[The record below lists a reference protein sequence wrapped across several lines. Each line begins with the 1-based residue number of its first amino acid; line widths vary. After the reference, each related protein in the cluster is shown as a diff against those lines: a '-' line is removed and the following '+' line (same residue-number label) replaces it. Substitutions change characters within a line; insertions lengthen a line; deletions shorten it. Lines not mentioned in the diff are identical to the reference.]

1 MLNKKILKTFLCIQ
15 KNVPQ
20 SVIEFRNDKPLEQLI
35 KVESPK
41 EAEAS
46 NVAEKSSIDKKVI
59 SQNFDNRARSRV
71 DLKNV

>member
-1 MLNKKILKTFLCIQ
+1 MLKVKRLKFFLCIQ

-35 KVESPK
+35 KAESPK
-41 EAEAS
+41 EAETS
-46 NVAEKSSIDKKVI
+46 NVAEKRGVDKKVI
-59 SQNFDNRARSRV
+59 SQNFDNRARSNV